1 VIFVLK
7 PGYVHVYT
15 GDGKG
20 KTTAA
25 IGAGIRALGANKK
38 VCMIQFMKGQKT
50 SEIETIDKLKNF
62 DIFRFG
68 SKNFV
73 DKNNITEEDIK
84 LAENGL
90 NKAEQIINSTDY
102 DLIILDEIIVA
113 VDFKLLEEDKIIN
126 IIKNKPKKL
135 EIIFTG
141 RYASKKLI
149 EIGDIVTEMKEIK
162 HPFKE
167 GMKPREGFEF

>member
-1 VIFVLK
+1 MNSYI
-7 PGYVHVYT
+7 HIYT
-15 GDGKG
+15 GNGKG

-62 DIFRFG
+62 HVFRFG
-68 SKNFV
+68 SKTFV

-90 NKAEQIINSTDY
+90 KKADEIINSTDY

-113 VDFKLLEEDKIIN
+113 VDFKLLEEDKIIS

-135 EIIFTG
+135 EIVLTG

-149 EIGDIVTEMKEIK
+149 KIGDIVTEMTKIK
-162 HPFKE
+162 HPYSKDE
-167 GMKPREGFEF
+167 ETRKGFEF